1 MASPPRLIE
10 KVPQL
15 NKMELERQDKIMQIT
30 TSWER
35 KGRLEGQREERISI
49 ILRQLN
55 RKVGQL
61 PENITTQIKSLESS
75 QLEALTEE
83 LLDFNTLDDLLQ
95 WLNSL

>member
-1 MASPPRLIE
+1 
-10 KVPQL
+10 
-15 NKMELERQDKIMQIT
+15 MQIT

-35 KGRLEGQREERISI
+35 KGRLEGQALT

-61 PENITTQIKSLESS
+61 PEEITTQIQSLESS
-75 QLEALTEE
+75 QLEVLAEE
-83 LLDFNTLDDLLQ
+83 LLDFNTLDDLRQ